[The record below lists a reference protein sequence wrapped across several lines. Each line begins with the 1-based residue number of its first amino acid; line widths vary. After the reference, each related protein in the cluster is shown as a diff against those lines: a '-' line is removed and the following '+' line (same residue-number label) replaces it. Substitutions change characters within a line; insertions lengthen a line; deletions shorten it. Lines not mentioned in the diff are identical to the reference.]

1 MTGAV
6 NVKVSV
12 FDTDLKYKVKES
24 QDYTA
29 PFENS
34 GIRSAFLHLRSP
46 FLKKRETSEKIERK
60 KVPDQHKK

>member
-46 FLKKRETSEKIERK
+46 FFREERN
-60 KVPDQHKK
+60 VRVNRREEAT